1 MLVRIGLCS
10 VAEMC
15 IGQIYD
21 THLLLAT
28 AGCRVDDGSMKTR
41 KRRIWLGSCGYYALC
56 NKVARLDLMTEPRPM
71 EFGILFT
78 SHPNVDTE
86 PYPHRD
92 VHARVTRE
100 IVRADELGFD
110 YAWVAEHH
118 FSNEYG
124 IMPDVFVYAGYLA
137 ALTQRIK
144 IGTAVVT
151 LPLANPL
158 RVAEN
163 AAFVDILS
171 NGRFALGLGSG
182 YRKYEFDGFG
192 ADFEGR
198 REVQEEAL
206 PLLMDIFLNKRVN
219 HQGKYFDFKVDGQY
233 ELFPHSLQQPH
244 PPIFLAG
251 ATERSIAVAGRMGFG
266 LMLSTWTPFEELA
279 RQTAAYRRHLEETP
293 QRLRANPA
301 RGNIDVARWTYIA
314 ETDAKAR
321 SDSEAGIMRHLKHFA
336 SGHTSGYLGT
346 VSQGGAT
353 SERNYDTLS
362 RDIILHGSP
371 ATVIEKIERLR
382 DMTGATSVMLHYPP
396 WYGVEKALA
405 SLELFASE
413 VAPKLRTKQPA
424 RMRA

>member
-1 MLVRIGLCS
+1 VAPTSSSAPRAGASGCRCAPFAIGSGRRWRLS
-10 VAEMC
+10 
-15 IGQIYD
+15 IGSRSAAARD
-21 THLLLAT
+21 FTVELRPEPR
-28 AGCRVDDGSMKTR
+28 AGCACPVRKTGSHLSWKCSRVSRQRGAS
-41 KRRIWLGSCGYYALC
+41 
-56 NKVARLDLMTEPRPM
+56 PM

-78 SHPNVDTE
+78 SHSNVDVE

-100 IVRADELGFD
+100 ILRADELGFD

-118 FSNEYG
+118 FSNQYG

-137 ALTQRIK
+137 ALTKRIK

-192 ADFEGR
+192 VDFESR

-206 PLLMDIFLNKRVN
+206 PLLLDIFHDKRAD
-219 HQGKYFDFKVDGQY
+219 HRGKHFRLKVDGEY

-251 ATERSIAVAGRMGFG
+251 ATERSIAVAGGMGLG
-266 LMLSTWTPFEELA
+266 LMLSPWPPFSELA
-279 RQTAAYRRHLEETP
+279 RQTAAYRRALEETP
-293 QRLRANPA
+293 PRLRANPA
-301 RGNIDVARWTYIA
+301 RGHIDVARWTYVA

-321 SDSEAGIMRHLKHFA
+321 ADSEAGIMRHLAHF
-336 SGHTSGYLGT
+336 
-346 VSQGGAT
+346 
-353 SERNYDTLS
+353 
-362 RDIILHGSP
+362 
-371 ATVIEKIERLR
+371 
-382 DMTGATSVMLHYPP
+382 
-396 WYGVEKALA
+396 
-405 SLELFASE
+405 
-413 VAPKLRTKQPA
+413 
-424 RMRA
+424 

>member
-1 MLVRIGLCS
+1 M
-10 VAEMC
+10 
-15 IGQIYD
+15 Q
-21 THLLLAT
+21 
-28 AGCRVDDGSMKTR
+28 
-41 KRRIWLGSCGYYALC
+41 
-56 NKVARLDLMTEPRPM
+56 
-71 EFGILFT
+71 FGILFT
-78 SHPNVDTE
+78 SHPNTEAE

-92 VHARVTRE
+92 VHARVTRQ
-100 IVRADELGFD
+100 VLRADELGYD

-137 ALTQRIK
+137 ALTKRIK

-182 YRKYEFDGFG
+182 YRQYEFDGFG
-192 ADFEGR
+192 VDFER
-198 REVQEEAL
+198 RRDIQEEAI
-206 PLLMDIFLNKRVN
+206 PLLMELFHTKRVN
-219 HQGKYFDFKVDGQY
+219 HHGDYFSLKVDGSY

-251 ATERSIAVAGRMGFG
+251 ATERSIGVAGRMGFG
-266 LMLSTWTPFEELA
+266 LFLSSWTPFAELA
-279 RQTAAYRRHLEETP
+279 RQTASYRRHLEETP
-293 QRLRANPA
+293 AALHANAA
-301 RGNIDVARWTYIA
+301 RGHIDIARWVYVA

-321 SDSEAGIMRHLKHFA
+321 RDSEAVILRSLAHFS

-346 VSQGGAT
+346 VSQDVGAKP
-353 SERNYDTLS
+353 RDYDALS

-371 ATVIEKIERLR
+371 ATVAEKIAQLR
-382 DMTGATSVMLHYPP
+382 DMTGAASIMLHYPP
-396 WYGVEKALA
+396 WYGAEKALA
-405 SLELFASE
+405 SLDLFAGE
-413 VAPKLRTKQPA
+413 VIPKFAESPRAQ
-424 RMRA
+424 MRA